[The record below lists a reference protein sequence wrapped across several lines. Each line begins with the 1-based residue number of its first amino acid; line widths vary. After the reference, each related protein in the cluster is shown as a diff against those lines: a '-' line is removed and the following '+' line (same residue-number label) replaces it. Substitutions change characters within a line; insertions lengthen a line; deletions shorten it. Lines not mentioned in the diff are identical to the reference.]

1 MQEARPHVQDKSAAA
16 RYNLARTPTKTPM
29 KTCIIAEHDPWEI
42 RLLRIYVERL
52 GFRLVHAFD
61 GQDTLR
67 LACAEQPD
75 VIVLDADLPG
85 TPTGADLLAVLRMDR
100 RTRAIPVIWFSWLD
114 GATAAAETA
123 RPVSYLKKPATYET
137 FETAL
142 AQAGVRAQFE

>member
-1 MQEARPHVQDKSAAA
+1 MS
-16 RYNLARTPTKTPM
+16 

-52 GFRLVHAFD
+52 GFRLVQAFD
-61 GQDTLR
+61 GRDTLR

-85 TPTGADLLAVLRMDR
+85 TPAGAELLAALKMDR
-100 RTRAIPVIWFSWLD
+100 RTRDIPVIWFSWLD
-114 GATAAAETA
+114 GETSDAITAS
-123 RPVSYLKKPATYET
+123 PNSYLKKPATYET

-142 AQAGVRAQFE
+142 AQAGVREHF

>member
-1 MQEARPHVQDKSAAA
+1 
-16 RYNLARTPTKTPM
+16 M

-52 GFRLVHAFD
+52 SFRLVQAFD
-61 GQDTLR
+61 GRDTLR

-85 TPTGADLLAVLRMDR
+85 TPAGADLLAALKADH
-100 RTRAIPVIWFSWLD
+100 RTRDIPVIWFSWLD
-114 GATAAAETA
+114 GAGADAVVA
-123 RPVSYLKKPATYET
+123 RPSSYLKKPATYET

-142 AQAGVRAQFE
+142 AQAGVREHHE